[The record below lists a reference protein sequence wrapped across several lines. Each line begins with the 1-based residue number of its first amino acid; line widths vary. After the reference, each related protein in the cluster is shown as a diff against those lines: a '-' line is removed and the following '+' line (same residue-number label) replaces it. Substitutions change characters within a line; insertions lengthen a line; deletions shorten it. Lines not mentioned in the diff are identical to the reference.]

1 MGKYALKL
9 VALALAFVL
18 PASAVAQGTG
28 DVLNEAPLMPIPQDM
43 TYEEYRD
50 MNRRISTG
58 LMRSAIPLPG
68 MMHFYAGEPTT
79 GKWLLATGLAGVAS
93 IIAGAA
99 LWEDGEFADTDFDV
113 LVINAGDS
121 GKERRYE
128 KIPISLEGETPKYR
142 LRELR
147 RDGGVGGP
155 LVALGILTIAGSVIY
170 DFLHGIQVIEAKR
183 DRVRFKYGK
192 RLKLQAGARMGTPGV
207 ALSYAF

>member
-1 MGKYALKL
+1 MRKYALGMVGL
-9 VALALAFVL
+9 ALALVL
-18 PASAVAQGTG
+18 PSSIVAQGTG
-28 DVLNEAPLMPIPQDM
+28 DVLNEAPLIPIPQDM
-43 TYEEYRD
+43 TYEEYQD

-58 LMRSAIPLPG
+58 LMRSAIPVPG

-99 LWEDGEFADTDFDV
+99 LWEEGEFAETDFDV
-113 LVINAGDS
+113 LVINGGKD
-121 GKERRYE
+121 KERRYE
-128 KIPISLEGETPKYR
+128 KIPVSLEGETPKYR
-142 LRELR
+142 LREIQ

-155 LVALGILTIAGSVIY
+155 LVALGVITIAGSMIY
-170 DFLHGIQVIEAKR
+170 DFLHGIEVIETKR

-192 RLKLQAGARMGTPGV
+192 RLKLQAGARTGTPSV